1 MQAGIRTRY
10 WRMALFAAAIA
21 ASVSLSF
28 SIGLAQGKDDL
39 GDVIAKMNARAAA
52 FQNVQADFEWETY
65 NAVMKQKDPD
75 TQTGRSY
82 FRRQG
87 HDLTAMLDV
96 QKPTRKQLLYKD
108 GEVSFY
114 EPNVNRISKRAVG
127 KNKADVDAAM
137 SLGFG
142 GRGDDLLKAYDV
154 KWMGWE
160 DLDGV
165 RTAKLELVNKNP
177 QKAFTRAII
186 WLDPERDIALQ
197 QQFFTA
203 SGDYRLIRYHK
214 IKYNGKIS
222 DGDFKLRTHGSPEII
237 TQ

>member
-1 MQAGIRTRY
+1 MKMQVGKPGTIRIGFV
-10 WRMALFAAAIA
+10 ANILVACL
-21 ASVSLSF
+21 VLSLTA
-28 SIGLAQGKDDL
+28 LAQSTDDL
-39 GDVIAKMNARAAA
+39 STVIAKMNAKAAA

-65 NAVMKQKDPD
+65 TSVVKEKDL
-75 TQTGRSY
+75 QTGKSY
-82 FRRQG
+82 FRRHG
-87 HDLTAMLDV
+87 GDLDAKLDV
-96 QKPTRKQLLYKD
+96 TDPTPKQLLYKD
-108 GEVSFY
+108 GVVSFY
-114 EPNVNRISKRAVG
+114 EPKVNRITRRPVG